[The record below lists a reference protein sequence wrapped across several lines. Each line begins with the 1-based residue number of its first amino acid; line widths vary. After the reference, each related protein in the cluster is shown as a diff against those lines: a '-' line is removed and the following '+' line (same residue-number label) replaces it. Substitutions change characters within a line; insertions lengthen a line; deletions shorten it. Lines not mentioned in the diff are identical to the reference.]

1 MNFLLRTPLWPIT
14 TADSKRMGSFGVT
27 RIPILDLHELAS
39 GKLAALF
46 GRAASRDLFDV
57 RELLRSATLDAKK
70 LRIGFVVYGG
80 INRRDWRTVSLDEV
94 QTDPDRVDRELLPLL
109 RSNAEPSRTQ
119 IIEWTE
125 RLVADC
131 RQRLTAVLPFTATE
145 REFLDRLNER
155 GEIAPELLTEDKGLQ
170 ATIRS
175 HPGILWKA
183 LNVRK
188 HRGLPNTDKT

>member
-1 MNFLLRTPLWPIT
+1 
-14 TADSKRMGSFGVT
+14 V
-27 RIPILDLHELAS
+27 
-39 GKLAALF
+39 
-46 GRAASRDLFDV
+46 
-57 RELLRSATLDAKK
+57 
-70 LRIGFVVYGG
+70 
-80 INRRDWRTVSLDEV
+80 
-94 QTDPDRVDRELLPLL
+94 
-109 RSNAEPSRTQ
+109 EPSRTQ
-119 IIEWTE
+119 IVEWTE

-155 GEIAPELLTEDKGLQ
+155 GKIVPELLTKDKDLQ

-188 HRGLPNTDKT
+188 HRGVPNADET